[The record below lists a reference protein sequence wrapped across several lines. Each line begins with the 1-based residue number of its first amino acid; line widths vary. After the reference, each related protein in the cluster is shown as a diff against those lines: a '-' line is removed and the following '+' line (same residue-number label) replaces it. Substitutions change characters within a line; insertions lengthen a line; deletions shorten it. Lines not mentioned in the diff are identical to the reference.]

1 MCVSYMLADPFYIL
15 KLFYRIQF
23 NRLKLI
29 NEEKIMFLTKHTTN

>member
-1 MCVSYMLADPFYIL
+1 MLADPFYIL

-29 NEEKIMFLTKHTTN
+29 NEEKIMFLTNIPPIN